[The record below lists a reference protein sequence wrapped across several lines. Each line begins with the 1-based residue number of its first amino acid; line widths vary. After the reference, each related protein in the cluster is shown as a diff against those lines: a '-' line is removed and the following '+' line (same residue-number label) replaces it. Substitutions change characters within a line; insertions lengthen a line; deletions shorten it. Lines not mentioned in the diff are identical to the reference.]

1 MNAVTPPRRPPPA
14 PVTARAVPG
23 SVAISRI
30 HRSGENVDLCQL
42 QVMFMGLRLDV
53 WLDSD
58 GNATLPR
65 GIALDAADV
74 ADVQACAHAAFV
86 EEVVNRLAAQ
96 RERRRKSVSR

>member
-1 MNAVTPPRRPPPA
+1 MPSLHPADPLPHQHPHLSPRA
-14 PVTARAVPG
+14 PFRAA
-23 SVAISRI
+23 S
-30 HRSGENVDLCQL
+30 L
-42 QVMFMGLRLDV
+42 FMGLRIDV

-74 ADVQACAHAAFV
+74 ADVEACAHAAFV

-96 RERRRKSVSR
+96 RERRRKVVSR